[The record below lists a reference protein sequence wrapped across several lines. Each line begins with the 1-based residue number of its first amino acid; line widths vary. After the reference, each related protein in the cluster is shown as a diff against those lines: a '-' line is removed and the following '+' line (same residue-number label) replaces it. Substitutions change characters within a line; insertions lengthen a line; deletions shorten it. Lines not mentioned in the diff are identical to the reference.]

1 MGRSTTSILVN
12 EFAAR
17 PDMLRRAVVQHKSW
31 IDQQLGV
38 SLSEA
43 VILEPDFDPAVPCGA
58 LTHSVCDELE
68 GMLQLQP

>member
-1 MGRSTTSILVN
+1 MGRSTTTIVN
-12 EFAAR
+12 EFAVR
-17 PDMLRRAVVQHKSW
+17 PDLVRRAIAQHKSW
-31 IDQQLGV
+31 IEQQLGV